1 VQEMV
6 ATGGNIF
13 RCQSFNAGVV
23 TGTVYWQTKILPFAF
38 INLYKRNIFCS
49 NLWANWTSPTQI
61 IFWSLYVL
69 VCTPQVPLL
78 VLAGLCKLY
87 TVAPNLF
94 MDIVLGYIFY
104 KLSVLAA
111 HLKRNGKSNDICARI
126 QCGES
131 NTIIFWKQITYRYI

>member
-1 VQEMV
+1 MSKL
-6 ATGGNIF
+6 GIIN
-13 RCQSFNAGVV
+13 SFKSYFDHCACVHAAG
-23 TGTVYWQTKILPFAF
+23 
-38 INLYKRNIFCS
+38 
-49 NLWANWTSPTQI
+49 
-61 IFWSLYVL
+61 
-69 VCTPQVPLL
+69 PLL

-111 HLKRNGKSNDICARI
+111 HLKRNGKSNGICARI

-131 NTIIFWKQITYRYI
+131 NTIYILKTNYCYYTFIKYIARGERANPGQSLP